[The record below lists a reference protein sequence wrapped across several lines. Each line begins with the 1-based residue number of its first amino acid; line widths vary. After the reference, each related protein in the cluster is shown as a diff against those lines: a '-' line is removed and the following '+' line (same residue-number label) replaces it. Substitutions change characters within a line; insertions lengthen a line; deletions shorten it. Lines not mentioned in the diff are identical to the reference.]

1 MLSDRRIRAL
11 KPAPRD
17 KWYCDGNGLYLR
29 VRRTGGRSWVLR
41 RKRGGHVEVITVGAW
56 PALGLAQARLKAG
69 ALAGKDVSTLTLGA
83 LLDTWHTDVVRK
95 TYRRPHEV
103 RGYIERLDPALKV
116 TKLRNLERVEV
127 RHALRRYAEERG
139 PIAANRALSIL
150 KTALRFAVDA
160 GYLEISPVDRL
171 SNELV
176 GGAETSRDRVLTD
189 EELRRLWQ
197 ASSTHTPLLRFLLL
211 TGQRIGEAQ
220 RATWSHV
227 LGGRWHIPK
236 EHSKNHRAH
245 WVALS
250 RQALALLRGQDQS
263 RELIFG
269 TATDTGVQAW
279 LRRWCERERISP
291 AFRPHDLRRTCATR
305 LNTLGVLPHV
315 TEKILNHT
323 MQGVMA
329 VYNRAEYEAE
339 RIEAMQRWADELDRI
354 LGQSAPLNEARGAT
368 QERPTAPGGR
378 ASRAARRLNP

>member
-29 VRRTGGRSWVLR
+29 VRATGGRSWVLR
-41 RKRGGHVEVITVGAW
+41 RKRGGHIEVITVGAW
-56 PALGLAQARLKAG
+56 PALGLAQARQKAG
-69 ALAGKDVSTLTLGA
+69 ALAGKDVSTLTLGT
-83 LLDTWHTDVVRK
+83 LLDAWHTDIVRK
-95 TYRRPHEV
+95 TYRRPREV
-103 RGYIERLDPALKV
+103 RGYIERLDSALKV

-139 PIAANRALSIL
+139 PVAANRALSIL
-150 KTALRFAVDA
+150 KTALRFALDA

-171 SNELV
+171 STELV

-189 EELRRLWQ
+189 EELRSLWQ
-197 ASSTHTPLLRFLLL
+197 AGSTHTPLLRFLLL

-227 LGGRWHIPK
+227 LGDRWHIPK

-250 RQALALLRGQDQS
+250 RQALALLRGQDES
-263 RELIFG
+263 RKLIFG

-279 LRRWCERERISP
+279 LRRWCERERVSP

-305 LNTLGVLPHV
+305 LNTLGVLPHI

-329 VYNRAEYEAE
+329 VYNRADYEAE
-339 RIEAMQRWADELDRI
+339 RTEAMQRWADELDRI
-354 LGQSAPLNEARGAT
+354 LCKSLPLNEAPGAA
-368 QERPTAPGGR
+368 QERPSAPGSR
-378 ASRAARRLNP
+378 ASRPARRLNP

>member
-41 RKRGGHVEVITVGAW
+41 RKRGSHVEVITVGAW

-69 ALAGKDVSTLTLGA
+69 ALAGKDVSTLSLGA
-83 LLDTWHTDVVRK
+83 LLDTWHMEVVRK
-95 TYRRPHEV
+95 TYRRPREV
-103 RGYIERLDPALKV
+103 QGYIERLDPALKV

-139 PIAANRALSIL
+139 PVAANRALSIL

-160 GYLEISPVDRL
+160 GYLDISPVDRL
-171 SNELV
+171 SSELI
-176 GGAETSRDRVLTD
+176 GGAEVSRDRVLTD
-189 EELRRLWQ
+189 EELRSLWQ
-197 ASSTHTPLLRFLLL
+197 ARSTHTPLLRFLLL

-227 LGGRWHIPK
+227 LGDRWHIPK

-245 WVALS
+245 WVALP
-250 RQALALLRGQDQS
+250 RQALALLRGRDTS
-263 RELIFG
+263 RALLFG

-329 VYNRAEYEAE
+329 VYNRADYEAE
-339 RIEAMQRWADELDRI
+339 RIEAMQRWADALDRI
-354 LGQSAPLNEARGAT
+354 LGQTWPS
-368 QERPTAPGGR
+368 
-378 ASRAARRLNP
+378 

>member
-11 KPAPRD
+11 KPAHCD
-17 KWYCDGNGLYLR
+17 KWYGDGNGLYLR
-29 VRRTGGRSWVLR
+29 VRATGGRSWVLR

-56 PALGLAQARLKAG
+56 PALGLAQARQKVG
-69 ALAGKDVSTLTLGA
+69 ALAGKDVSALTLGA
-83 LLDTWHTDVVRK
+83 LLDAWHTDIVRR
-95 TYRRPHEV
+95 TYRRPRDV
-103 RGYIERLDPALKV
+103 RGYIDRLDPSLKA
-116 TKLRNLERVEV
+116 TKLRNLERVDV

-160 GYLEISPVDRL
+160 GYLQISPVDRL
-171 SNELV
+171 SSELI
-176 GGAETSRDRVLTD
+176 GGAEVSRDRVLTD
-189 EELRRLWQ
+189 EELRRLWR
-197 ASSTHTPLLRFLLL
+197 STSPHTPLLRFLLL

-227 LGGRWHIPK
+227 LGGRWRIPK

-250 RQALALLRGQDQS
+250 RQALGVLRAQDQS
-263 RELIFG
+263 RERIFG

-315 TEKILNHT
+315 VEKILNHT

-329 VYNRAEYEAE
+329 VYNRADYEAE
-339 RIEAMQRWADELDRI
+339 RIEAIQRWADDVDRI
-354 LGQSAPLNEARGAT
+354 LGQSAQPNEAQRV
-368 QERPTAPGGR
+368 TAPRHTRGG
-378 ASRAARRLNP
+378 AV

>member
-1 MLSDRRIRAL
+1 MLSDRRIRTL
-11 KPAPRD
+11 KPAHCD
-17 KWYCDGNGLYLR
+17 KWYSDGNGLYLR
-29 VRRTGGRSWVLR
+29 VRATGGRSWVLR

-56 PALGLAQARLKAG
+56 PVLGLAQARLKAG
-69 ALAGKDVSTLTLGA
+69 ALAGKEVSTLTLGA
-83 LLDTWHTDVVRK
+83 LLDAWHTDIVRT
-95 TYRRPHEV
+95 TYRRPREV
-103 RGYIERLDPALKV
+103 RGYIDRLDPALKA
-116 TKLRNLERVEV
+116 TKLRNLERVDV

-160 GYLEISPVDRL
+160 GYLQISPVDRL
-171 SNELV
+171 SSELI
-176 GGAETSRDRVLTD
+176 GGTEVSRDRVLTD
-189 EELRRLWQ
+189 EELRKLWQ
-197 ASSTHTPLLRFLLL
+197 TSSSHSPLLRFLLL

-227 LGGRWHIPK
+227 LGDRWYIPK

-263 RELIFG
+263 RELVFG

-305 LNTLGVLPHV
+305 LNTLGVLPHIA
-315 TEKILNHT
+315 EKILNHT

-329 VYNRAEYEAE
+329 VYNRADYEAE
-339 RIEAMQRWADELDRI
+339 RIEAMQRWADEVDRI
-354 LGQSAPLNEARGAT
+354 LGQS
-368 QERPTAPGGR
+368 
-378 ASRAARRLNP
+378 